1 MKNVPNED
9 DISPAIT
16 VTVTQLLLPKTLI
29 EHNSSTVTREDIK
42 RLSGEID

>member
-9 DISPAIT
+9 DISPAIA
-16 VTVTQLLLPKTLI
+16 VTGTQLLLPKPLI
-29 EHNSSTVTREDIK
+29 KHNSSTVTREDIK